1 MPRFAIRNPYFI
13 IVVCLVLVVIGVTS
27 LARMPVD
34 LFPPINLPEVV
45 VATFYSGMPPQDV
58 ETDITDP
65 LERFFTLASGI
76 DHMESRS
83 LLGVGIIR
91 VYFQPG
97 TSADADVTELSN
109 LALADLKRLP
119 PGTLP
124 PVVLKFDASSLPV
137 ALVTVKGEGLTET
150 QLHDYAQFQIRNQ
163 IAVVPGAVIP
173 PPFGGK
179 YRQIM
184 IYVDPYKLLSRQLSL
199 MDVVGAVNNSNLIL
213 PAGDVKIGPYDYF
226 VYSNSLVE
234 NMSELGEVPLK
245 TRSTSWVTVNDVGK
259 AEDANQIQYNLV
271 RIDGQR
277 SCYIPIMKQGGDTNT
292 IQVVNGVRSLIHHLY
307 DIPKQLATSIVFDQ
321 SVYVKEAIHTVL
333 HEGMLGLILTS
344 LMILIFLGSFRAT
357 SAVLLSIPLSALATF
372 VALYLMGST
381 INTMI
386 LGGLAL
392 AFSRVIDNSV
402 ISLENIYRHL
412 EMGSAPMVAA
422 EVGGA
427 EVNLAVLAATL
438 VDVVD
443 FFPVVFLYGVAKFLF
458 SALAL
463 AFCLSLLASFVVAMT
478 VIPLFCSHFLK
489 SVPLA
494 GHHKSGENQ
503 EYEVEPTSPGSPSWW
518 DRFNAAFN
526 RTFNKVLDFYEYWVR
541 RALRRPG
548 LTVAVLAGVFL
559 LSLAIY
565 PLLGLAFFPR
575 TDAGQFTINLKVPT
589 GTRIEVTEQYVARV
603 EDLIRHVVEPGDL
616 KRIVSNLGVVPDFSS
631 LYTTNAGPYTATVQV
646 ALNEPHHRTSFE
658 YMDRV
663 RDQMARQFPDIR
675 TFFSSGSMVDSILNM
690 GMPAPID
697 IQVSSPDLHQIY
709 GVAQDLAH
717 RIREVRGVGEIYI
730 PQDMDYPALR
740 LDVDR
745 VHAAELGLTQKDV
758 VDNVITALNSNY
770 MIAPNYWVDRKS
782 GNDYY
787 LTVQYFEKGQPAIH
801 DMVDLGQIPLRDQSG
816 GAPNM
821 NCGLLRSR
829 EFGAATPAWNCGQT
843 LPAVAGQPGDN
854 VRSIT
859 ARDNGDSD
867 INCGLLR
874 SPKLGVAKPSWT
886 CGRTMPAAGGQPG
899 GEVRPITV
907 LDNVVNV
914 RHVQTPTE
922 IDHYQIQR
930 VIDIYVTP
938 ASEDLGRVTSAIQK
952 IVGQAHIASNVRVNL
967 RGMVQGM
974 EASFRSFALGFL
986 LSFALLFLIL
996 TAQFKSFIDP
1006 LLIMLAIPM
1015 GFVGVLIILP
1025 LTHSTLNVMSL
1036 MGVLMLVGI
1045 ADSNSILIVDF
1056 AHKLEQRGLSAADAV
1071 ITACRVRL
1079 RPILMTSLATIIGMI
1094 PMALK
1099 LGTGAEQYT
1108 PMARAI
1114 IGGLT
1119 SSVLLTI
1126 FIVPAAY
1133 LLVYGRRGNQAT
1145 EAQPSRPA
1153 E

>member
-1 MPRFAIRNPYFI
+1 MPGFSIRNPYFI
-13 IVVCLVLVVIGVTS
+13 IVICLTLLVIGVTS

-45 VATFYSGMPPQDV
+45 VATFYSGMPPQDI

-65 LERFFTLASGI
+65 LERFFTLASGV

-83 LLGVGIIR
+83 MLGVSIIR

-137 ALVTVKGEGLTET
+137 ALVTVKGEGLNET

-163 IAVVPGAVIP
+163 IAVVPGAEIP
-173 PPFGGK
+173 GVFGGT

-184 IYVDPYKLLSRQLSL
+184 VYVDPYKLASRQLSM

-213 PAGDVKIGPYDYF
+213 PAGDVKMGPYDYF
-226 VYSNSLVE
+226 VYSNSLVDD
-234 NMSELGEVPLK
+234 MKQLGEVPLK
-245 TRSTSWVTVNDVGK
+245 VKGNSWVTVNDVGK
-259 AEDANQIQYNLV
+259 AEDAHQIQTNVV
-271 RIDGQR
+271 RIDSQR
-277 SCYIPIMKQGGDTNT
+277 SVYIPIMKQGGDTNT
-292 IQVVNGVRSLIHHLY
+292 IAVVDGVRELIKHLY
-307 DIPKQLATSIVFDQ
+307 DIPRQMKTSIVFDQ
-321 SVYVKEAIHTVL
+321 SVYVKEAIDTVL
-333 HEGMLGLILTS
+333 HEGFLGLILTS
-344 LMILIFLGSFRAT
+344 LMILLFLGSFRAT
-357 SAVLLSIPLSALATF
+357 SAVLLSIPISALAAF
-372 VALYLMGST
+372 VVLAMMGGT
-381 INTMI
+381 VNTMI
-386 LGGLAL
+386 LGGMAL

-412 EMGSAPMVAA
+412 EMGAAPMIAA
-422 EVGGA
+422 EVGGS
-427 EVNLAVLAATL
+427 EVSLAVLAATL

-478 VIPLFCSHFLK
+478 VIPLFCSRFLK
-489 SVPLA
+489 AVPHVA
-494 GHHKSGENQ
+494 PHAHKEDA
-503 EYEVEPTSPGSPSWW
+503 YEIEPRAAVDQSWME
-518 DRFNAAFN
+518 RFNARFN
-526 RTFNKVLDFYEYWVR
+526 AEFNKILDFYERWVR
-541 RALRRPG
+541 RAVRRPG
-548 LTVAVLAGVFL
+548 LTVALLSGLFL

-565 PLLGLAFFPR
+565 PLLGLAFFPK

-589 GTRIEVTEQYVARV
+589 GTRIEETNEYVAKV
-603 EDLIRHVVEPGDL
+603 EDLIRHTVEPKDL
-616 KRIVSNLGVVPDFSS
+616 KLVVSNIGVVPDFSA
-631 LYTTNAGPYTATVQV
+631 LYTTNSGPYTATIQV
-646 ALNEPHHRTSFE
+646 ALNEPHHLSSFE
-658 YMDRV
+658 YMDRT
-663 RDQMARQFPDIR
+663 QKAMTSQFPEIR
-675 TFFSSGSMVDSILNM
+675 TFFASGSMVDAILNM

-697 IQVSSPDLHQIY
+697 VQVSSPDLDQIY
-709 GVAQDLAH
+709 DIAQNLAA
-717 RIREVRGVGEIYI
+717 RIREVHGVGQIYI
-730 PQDMDYPALR
+730 PQDMNYPTLR

-745 VHAAELGLTQKDV
+745 VHAGELGLTQKDV

-787 LTVQYFEKGQPAIH
+787 LTVQLFEHGHGTIH
-801 DMVDLGQIPLRDQSG
+801 DMADLGQLPLRDPSG
-816 GAPNM
+816 GGGISCGPSGAPRPGASSSSWA
-821 NCGLLRSR
+821 CG
-829 EFGAATPAWNCGQT
+829 
-843 LPAVAGQPGDN
+843 
-854 VRSIT
+854 
-859 ARDNGDSD
+859 
-867 INCGLLR
+867 GL
-874 SPKLGVAKPSWT
+874 
-886 CGRTMPAAGGQPG
+886 GRPT
-899 GEVRPITV
+899 TV
-907 LDNVVNV
+907 LKNVVNV
-914 RHVQTPTE
+914 KQVLTPTE
-922 IDHYQIQR
+922 VDHYQIQR
-930 VIDIYVTP
+930 AIDIYVTP
-938 ASEDLGRVTSAIQK
+938 SGEDLGRVTDSVQK
-952 IVGQAHIASNVRVNL
+952 ILAQTHIPGNVRVNL

-974 EASFRSFALGFL
+974 NASFKSFALGFL
-986 LSFALLFLIL
+986 ISFILLFLIL
-996 TAQFKSFIDP
+996 TAQFKSFVDP
-1006 LLIMLAIPM
+1006 FLIMLAIPM
-1015 GFVGVLIILP
+1015 GFIGVLIILP

-1056 AHKLEQRGLSAADAV
+1056 AHSLEKQGLSPLDAV

-1094 PMALK
+1094 PMALR

-1133 LLVYGRRGNQAT
+1133 LLVYGKRGAKADANPVPEKAL
-1145 EAQPSRPA
+1145 
-1153 E
+1153 

>member
-1 MPRFAIRNPYFI
+1 MPGFSIRNPYFI
-13 IVVCLVLVVIGVTS
+13 IVICLTLLVIGVTS
-27 LARMPVD
+27 LTRMPVD

-45 VATFYSGMPPQDV
+45 VATFYSGMPPEDI

-65 LERFFTLASGI
+65 LERFFTLASGV

-83 LLGVGIIR
+83 LLGVSIIR

-97 TSADADVTELSN
+97 TSADADVSELSN

-137 ALVTVKGEGLTET
+137 ALVTVKGEGLNET

-163 IAVVPGAVIP
+163 IAVVPGAEIP
-173 PPFGGK
+173 GVFGGI

-184 IYVDPYKLLSRQLSL
+184 VYVDPYKLASRQLSV
-199 MDVVGAVNNSNLIL
+199 MDVVGAVNDSNLIL
-213 PAGDVKIGPYDYF
+213 PAGDVKMGPYDYF
-226 VYSNSLVE
+226 VYSNSLVDS
-234 NMSELGEVPLK
+234 MKQLGEVPLK
-245 TRSTSWVTVNDVGK
+245 VKGHSWVTVNDVGK
-259 AEDANQIQYNLV
+259 AEDAHGIQSNIV

-277 SCYIPIMKQGGDTNT
+277 SAYIPIMKQGGDTNT
-292 IQVVNGVRSLIHHLY
+292 IAVVDGVRELIKHLY
-307 DIPKQLATSIVFDQ
+307 DIPQQMKTSIVFDQ
-321 SVYVKEAIHTVL
+321 SVYVKEAIDTVL
-333 HEGMLGLILTS
+333 HEGALGLILTS

-357 SAVLLSIPLSALATF
+357 SAVLLSIPLSALAAF
-372 VALYLMGST
+372 VVLAMMGGT

-386 LGGLAL
+386 LGGMAL

-412 EMGSAPMVAA
+412 EMGAAPMIAA
-422 EVGGA
+422 EVGGS
-427 EVNLAVLAATL
+427 EVSLAVLAATL

-443 FFPVVFLYGVAKFLF
+443 FFPVIFLYGVAKFLF

-478 VIPLFCSHFLK
+478 VIPLFCSRFLK
-489 SVPLA
+489 AKP
-494 GHHKSGENQ
+494 HGEVHDNKV
-503 EYEVEPTSPGSPSWW
+503 YDPAASTSRM
-518 DRFNAAFN
+518 DRFNARFN
-526 RTFNKVLDFYEYWVR
+526 QEFNKILDFYEYWVR
-541 RALRRPG
+541 RALQRPG
-548 LTVAVLAGVFL
+548 LTVALLSGLFV

-565 PLLGLAFFPR
+565 PLLGLAFFPK

-589 GTRIEVTEQYVARV
+589 GTRIEMTDQYVAKV
-603 EDLIRHVVEPGDL
+603 EDLIRKQIDPKDF
-616 KRIVSNLGVVPDFSS
+616 KRIVSNIGVVPDFSS
-631 LYTTNAGPYTATVQV
+631 LYTTNSGPYTATVQV
-646 ALNEPHHRTSFE
+646 ALNEPHRLSSFE

-663 RDQMARQFPDIR
+663 QKAMASQFPDIR
-675 TFFSSGSMVDSILNM
+675 TFFSSGSMVDAILNT

-697 IQVSSPDLHQIY
+697 VQVSSPDLDQIY
-709 GVAQDLAH
+709 SIAQNLAN
-717 RIREVRGVGEIYI
+717 RFREVHGVGQIYI
-730 PQDMDYPALR
+730 PQDMNYPALR

-745 VHAAELGLTQKDV
+745 VHAGELGLTQKDV

-787 LTVQYFEKGQPAIH
+787 LTVQYFEHGDAAIH
-801 DMVDLGQIPLRDQSG
+801 NMADLGQIPLRDPSTG
-816 GAPNM
+816 VDISCGPN
-821 NCGLLRSR
+821 
-829 EFGAATPAWNCGQT
+829 
-843 LPAVAGQPGDN
+843 AGPPQPGMA
-854 VRSIT
+854 RT
-859 ARDNGDSD
+859 AWACVGQ
-867 INCGLLR
+867 
-874 SPKLGVAKPSWT
+874 
-886 CGRTMPAAGGQPG
+886 GRPT
-899 GEVRPITV
+899 TV
-907 LDNVVNV
+907 LKSVVDV
-914 RHVQTPTE
+914 KQILTPTE
-922 IDHYQIQR
+922 VDHYQIQR
-930 VIDIYVTP
+930 AVDIYVTP
-938 ASEDLGRVTSAIQK
+938 AAEDLGRVTGAVRDILAKEK
-952 IVGQAHIASNVRVNL
+952 IPGNVRVNL

-974 EASFRSFALGFL
+974 EASFKSFALGFL
-986 LSFALLFLIL
+986 ISFVLLFLIL

-1006 LLIMLAIPM
+1006 FLIMLAIPM
-1015 GFVGVLIILP
+1015 GFIGVLIILP

-1056 AHKLEQRGLSAADAV
+1056 AHNLERQGLSPADAV

-1119 SSVLLTI
+1119 SSVILTI

-1133 LLVYGRRGNQAT
+1133 LLVYGKRGAKAT
-1145 EAQPSRPA
+1145 ANAAPETA

>member
-1 MPRFAIRNPYFI
+1 MPGFSIRNPYFI
-13 IVVCLVLVVIGVTS
+13 VVICLTLLVIGVTS

-45 VATFYSGMPPQDV
+45 VATFYTGMPPEDI

-65 LERFFTLASGI
+65 LERFFTLAAGV

-83 LLGVGIIR
+83 MLGVSIIR

-97 TSADADVTELSN
+97 TNPDADVSELSN

-137 ALVTVKGEGLTET
+137 ALVTVKGEGLNET

-163 IAVVPGAVIP
+163 IATVPGAEIP
-173 PPFGGK
+173 GVFGGI

-184 IYVDPYKLLSRQLSL
+184 VYVDPYKLASRQLSV
-199 MDVVGAVNNSNLIL
+199 MDVVGAVNDANLIL
-213 PAGDVKIGPYDYF
+213 PAGDVKMGPYDYY
-226 VYSNSLVE
+226 VYSNSLVD
-234 NMSELGEVPLK
+234 NMQQLGELPLK
-245 TRSTSWVTVNDVGK
+245 VKGNSWVTVNDVGK
-259 AEDANQIQYNLV
+259 AEDAHQIQYNIV

-277 SCYIPIMKQGGDTNT
+277 SAYIPIMKQGGDTNT
-292 IQVVNGVRSLIHHLY
+292 IAVVDGVRQLIKHLY
-307 DIPKQLATSIVFDQ
+307 DIPQQMKTSIVFDQ

-333 HEGMLGLILTS
+333 HEGFLGLILTS

-357 SAVLLSIPLSALATF
+357 SAVLLSIPISALAAF
-372 VALYLMGST
+372 VVLALMGGT

-386 LGGLAL
+386 LGGMAL

-412 EMGSAPMVAA
+412 EMGAAPMIAA
-422 EVGGA
+422 EIGGS
-427 EVNLAVLAATL
+427 EVSLAVLAATL

-478 VIPLFCSHFLK
+478 VIPLFCSRFLK
-489 SVPLA
+489 AVPHSEHAKKPEDGNTENDHAIERTSGA
-494 GHHKSGENQ
+494 G
-503 EYEVEPTSPGSPSWW
+503 GSWL
-518 DRFNAAFN
+518 DRFNARFN
-526 RTFNKVLDFYEYWVR
+526 RMFNKVLDFYEYWVR
-541 RALRRPG
+541 RALQRPG
-548 LTVAVLAGVFL
+548 LTVAVLSGVFL

-565 PLLGLAFFPR
+565 PLLGLAFFPK
-575 TDAGQFTINLKVPT
+575 TDAGQFTINIKVPT
-589 GTRIEVTEQYVARV
+589 GTRIEVADEYVAKV
-603 EDLIRHVVEPGDL
+603 EDLIRHQIEPKDF
-616 KRIVSNLGVVPDFSS
+616 KRIVSNIGVVPDFSA
-631 LYTTNAGPYTATVQV
+631 LYTTNSGPYTATIQV
-646 ALNEPHHRTSFE
+646 ALNEPHALSSFA

-663 RDQMARQFPDIR
+663 QKAMASQFPDIR
-675 TFFSSGSMVDSILNM
+675 TFFSSGSMVDAILNT

-697 IQVSSPDLHQIY
+697 VQVSSPDLDQIY
-709 GVAQDLAH
+709 GIAQNLAA
-717 RIREVRGVGEIYI
+717 RIRQVHGVGQIYI
-730 PQDMDYPALR
+730 PQDMNYPALR

-745 VHAAELGLTQKDV
+745 VHAGELGLTQKDV

-787 LTVQYFEKGQPAIH
+787 LTVQFFEHGDAAIH
-801 DMVDLGQIPLRDQSG
+801 NMTDLGQIPLRDPGNGAGLSCGPSG
-816 GAPNM
+816 P
-821 NCGLLRSR
+821 
-829 EFGAATPAWNCGQT
+829 P
-843 LPAVAGQPGDN
+843 QPG
-854 VRSIT
+854 V
-859 ARDNGDSD
+859 AR
-867 INCGLLR
+867 
-874 SPKLGVAKPSWT
+874 PSWA
-886 CGRTMPAAGGQPG
+886 CNGQGRPT
-899 GEVRPITV
+899 TV
-907 LDNVVNV
+907 LKNVVDV
-914 RHVQTPTE
+914 KQIDTPTE
-922 IDHYQIQR
+922 VDHYQIQR
-930 VIDIYVTP
+930 AVDIFVTP
-938 ASEDLGRVTSAIQK
+938 NGEDLGRVTSAVRDILAKEK
-952 IVGQAHIASNVRVNL
+952 IPGNVRVNL

-974 EASFRSFALGFL
+974 EASFKSFALGFL
-986 LSFALLFLIL
+986 ISFVLLFLIL

-1006 LLIMLAIPM
+1006 FLIMLAIPM

-1036 MGVLMLVGI
+1036 MGILMLVGI

-1056 AHKLEQRGLSAADAV
+1056 AHNLEREGMTPGDAV

-1133 LLVYGRRGNQAT
+1133 LLVYGKKNPQPASAPT
-1145 EAQPSRPA
+1145 ETAR
-1153 E
+1153 